1 MPTNKII
8 CSKCQ
13 RLRPETEFFKMKTG
27 DRCDLCVDCLT
38 MHIDNYDPQTFL
50 WILEKF
56 DVPYIKKVWIKITNT
71 EYQKNPLK
79 FSSRSVI
86 GKYIRTMKINQYKDY
101 TYADSDKLNLE
112 DAKAEQRRAALSLD
126 QEYEQKLK
134 EQLDN
139 GEISQAQYET
149 LSQTTKPFE
158 DPNSKFV
165 KPVAVDEGKIRNEL
179 SDEEFQ
185 YLLFKWGHLY
195 QPSQLI
201 QMEQLYNKYANEY
214 ELNIDR
220 EETLKKICKTSLK
233 MDEALDIGDTAAY
246 QKLASVSDQ
255 LRKSGKFTEVQNKE
269 DQVRYLDSIGELV
282 ALCEKEGG
290 PIPEFVDPDEYP
302 QDKIDFTLKDLKSY
316 TYNLVTNELNL
327 GDLIQSYIEKLEKA
341 EEEEDKNLTDGL
353 ITSSE
358 EQEKNELLTD
368 KEAIEFQEYIDSEI
382 EKDAELL
389 LEAFGGEK

>member
-1 MPTNKII
+1 MSERIL
-8 CSKCQ
+8 CAKCQ
-13 RLRPETEFFKMKTG
+13 RWRPENQFFKTKTG
-27 DRCDLCVDCLT
+27 ERTDLCTDCLT
-38 MHIDNYDPQTFL
+38 MHVNNYDPDTFL

-56 DVPYIKKVWIKITNT
+56 DVPYIKKMWIKITN
-71 EYQKNPLK
+71 ESYQKDPSK
-79 FSSRSVI
+79 FGPRSVV
-86 GKYIRTMKINQYKDY
+86 GKYLRTLQMAQYREY
-101 TYADSDKLNLE
+101 TYADTDIINREEEL
-112 DAKAEQRRAALSLD
+112 AEQRRATKALN
-126 QEYEQKLK
+126 QEYEKKLRT
-134 EQLDN
+134 QLEA
-139 GEISQAQYET
+139 GEIAQAQYDT
-149 LSQTTKPFE
+149 LTATTKSSGEENEEFI
-158 DPNSKFV
+158 
-165 KPVAVDEGKIRNEL
+165 KPTTIDESEIRNKL

-220 EETLKKICKTSLK
+220 EDTLKKICKTSLK
-233 MDEALDIGDTAAY
+233 MDEALDVGDTAAY

-255 LRKSGKFTEVQNKE
+255 LRRSGKFTEVQNKE
-269 DQVRYLDSIGELV
+269 EQVRYFDSIGELV

-290 PIPEFVDPDEYP
+290 PILEFVDPDEYP

-341 EEEEDKNLTDGL
+341 EEEEDKSLSDGL

-358 EQEKNELLTD
+358 EREQAILTD

-389 LEAFGGEK
+389 LETFGGEK